1 MKLIALILSLALEHV
16 ATRRL
21 KLRELRFFDPYF
33 DFALARVR
41 RLSRGVAALVLTA
54 FLALAIA
61 PVFWISRVLEET
73 FVPWDLPY
81 LAFAVLI
88 VFLCLG
94 PRDLGSEVDDYCAA
108 LDGGDADE
116 ARRVM
121 TELSESRHA
130 SPRDVDVVEEAIF
143 VQATNRIFGV
153 AFWFIVLG
161 PVGAWLFRVSDLLRR
176 RAAFESAR
184 DYGVAKSG
192 LPAAEILHGVLAWI
206 PARLAAIGYALAGSF
221 DDAVNGWRNLE
232 PQDGRPFHVH
242 TERLSAVVGKAAMTG
257 FLERPANSSAA
268 ARNALRLV
276 MRTLFIWTTVIALMT
291 IFGWAV

>member
-1 MKLIALILSLALEHV
+1 MKLIALILGLALEHV

-21 KLRELRFFDPYF
+21 KLRELRFFDPLF
-33 DFALARVR
+33 DFALARAR
-41 RLSRGVAALVLTA
+41 PLPPNAAALVLA
-54 FLALAIA
+54 VFLALATL
-61 PVFWISRVLEET
+61 PVILISRALEQT

-88 VFLCLG
+88 VFMCVG
-94 PRDLGSEVDDYCAA
+94 PRDLDSEVEDYCAA
-108 LDGGDADE
+108 LDRGDYDA
-116 ARRVM
+116 ASRVM

-130 SPRDVDVVEEAIF
+130 SPRDVDAVEEAIF

-153 AFWFIVLG
+153 AFWFVVLG

-184 DYGVAKSG
+184 DYSVAKAA
-192 LPAAEILHGVLAWI
+192 LPAAETLHGLLAWI
-206 PARLAAIGYALAGSF
+206 PARLAALGYALAGSY
-221 DDAVNGWRNLE
+221 DDALNRWRNFA
-232 PQDGRPFHVH
+232 PAPGRPFYVR
-242 TERLSAVVGKAAMTG
+242 TDRLAAVVGKAAMTG

-276 MRTLFIWTTVIALMT
+276 MRTLFIWVTVIALMT

>member
-21 KLRELRFFDPYF
+21 KLLELRFFDPYF
-33 DFALARVR
+33 DFGLAQVR
-41 RLSRGVAALVLTA
+41 RLSPGLAAIVLAA
-54 FLALAIA
+54 FLTLAIA

-108 LDGGDADE
+108 LDAGDSHE

-184 DYGVAKSG
+184 DYGVAKAG
-192 LPAAEILHGVLAWI
+192 LPAAERVHGVLAWV
-206 PARLAAIGYALAGSF
+206 PARLAALGYALAGSF
-221 DDAVNGWRNLE
+221 DDAVNGWRNFA
-232 PQDGRPFHVH
+232 PAAGKPFHVN
-242 TERLSAVVGKAAMTG
+242 TERLTAVVGKAAMTG

-276 MRTLFIWTTVIALMT
+276 MRTLFIWITVIALMT

>member
-21 KLRELRFFDPYF
+21 ELRELRGLDPYF
-33 DFALARVR
+33 DFALARAK
-41 RLSRGVAALVLTA
+41 RLGPTGARVVLGASLLVAT
-54 FLALAIA
+54 A
-61 PVFWISRVLEET
+61 PVLWASLVLEET

-94 PRDLGSEVDDYCAA
+94 PRDIGIEVDDYCAA
-108 LDGGDADE
+108 LARGDQEA
-116 ARRVM
+116 ARRAM

-130 SPRDVDVVEEAIF
+130 SPRDVEAIEEAIF

-161 PVGAWLFRVSDLLRR
+161 PVGAWLFRVGDLLRR

-184 DYGVAKSG
+184 DYAVGASA
-192 LPAAEILHGVLAWI
+192 LPAAESLHGVLAWG
-206 PARLAAIGYALAGSF
+206 PARLAALGYALAGSF
-221 DDAVNGWRNLE
+221 DDAVNAWRNWR
-232 PQDGRPFHVH
+232 PVAGKPFHASND
-242 TERLSAVVGKAAMTG
+242 RLVAAVGKAAMSG
-257 FLERPANSSAA
+257 FLEQPANSGAA
-268 ARNALRLV
+268 ARNSMRLV
-276 MRTLFIWTTVIALMT
+276 MRTLFIWITVIALMT

>member
-1 MKLIALILSLALEHV
+1 MKLIVLFLSLALEHV

-21 KLRELRFFDPYF
+21 RLRELRFFDAYF

-41 RLSRGVAALVLTA
+41 SLSPLAAGVVLAA
-54 FLALAIA
+54 FLILAIA
-61 PVFWISRVLEET
+61 PVLWIDRVLEET

-81 LAFAVLI
+81 LLFAVLV

-108 LDGGDADE
+108 LDRGDQE
-116 ARRVM
+116 HARRVM

-130 SPRDVDVVEEAIF
+130 SPRDVDAVEEAIF

-184 DYGVAKSG
+184 DYGIAKAG
-192 LPAAEILHGVLAWI
+192 LPAAETLHGVLAWI
-206 PARLAAIGYALAGSF
+206 PARLAALGYALAGSF
-221 DDAVNGWRNLE
+221 DDALNGWRNFT
-232 PQDGRPFHVH
+232 PAPGRPFHVH
-242 TERLSAVVGKAAMTG
+242 TDRVSAVVGKAAMTG
-257 FLERPANSSAA
+257 FLEQPANSSAA

-276 MRTLFIWTTVIALMT
+276 MRTLFLWVTVIALMT